1 MHPQRVG
8 LKFDPDGGNTKK
20 AIRAR
25 ASDILANGLVKVEK
39 YLTAKSTSFLC
50 SDSPTIADIA
60 FLDFA
65 SFLSSNSIKD
75 FNTKTLLDAAPKLK
89 EHMKKMMSLKK
100 VDTWFKAEHK
110 GDGSE
115 LEMKGMEL
123 VYFDAKGRAES
134 IRIALHFAG
143 IEFRDVRLDRET
155 FGKMKKNG
163 LFPFGQVPALLI
175 MVRRFHSPS
184 RFFVM

>member
-1 MHPQRVG
+1 
-8 LKFDPDGGNTKK
+8 
-20 AIRAR
+20 
-25 ASDILANGLVKVEK
+25 
-39 YLTAKSTSFLC
+39 
-50 SDSPTIADIA
+50 
-60 FLDFA
+60 
-65 SFLSSNSIKD
+65 
-75 FNTKTLLDAAPKLK
+75 
-89 EHMKKMMSLKK
+89 MKKMMSLKK

-123 VYFDAKGRAES
+123 VYFDAQGRAET

-163 LFPFGQVPALLI
+163 LFPFGQVPALFNNGQAISQSKSILRYVGKMGESGLYPSDVTVAAQVDALVDLVDDVGRVFGI
-175 MVRRFHSPS
+175 MFYPQRLGWKVDE
-184 RFFVM
+184 